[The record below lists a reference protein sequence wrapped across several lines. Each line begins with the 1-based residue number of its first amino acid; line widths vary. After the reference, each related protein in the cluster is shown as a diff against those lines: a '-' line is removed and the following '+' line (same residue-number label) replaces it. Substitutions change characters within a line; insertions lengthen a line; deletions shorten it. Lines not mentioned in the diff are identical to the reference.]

1 MHISTRGQAQL
12 QGDVRLPEF
21 HGAISLTAWK
31 RSTELQDV
39 VAQVRQGQAQGIRMV
54 KDPGVRLI
62 PREGFKTE
70 AIPIFEKPDP
80 GRSGQIQTGG
90 FFSIFK
96 TVISLL

>member
-31 RSTELQDV
+31 RCTELQDV

-70 AIPIFEKPDP
+70 AIPMARKAVRYTTTVVSCYLVRQLIFP
-80 GRSGQIQTGG
+80 
-90 FFSIFK
+90 
-96 TVISLL
+96 L

>member
-39 VAQVRQGQAQGIRMV
+39 VAQVRQGPAQGILMV

-70 AIPIFEKPDP
+70 AIPMARNAF
-80 GRSGQIQTGG
+80 R
-90 FFSIFK
+90 
-96 TVISLL
+96 